1 MTAIR
6 RLDYCINAVQHGRSE
21 PGRSTA
27 RLDTATP
34 PTAEPKIAR
43 NLHQNPPEAVQ
54 HLSALTP
61 RFSKTPQP
69 QRAAAPRAQ
78 FKSP

>member
-6 RLDYCINAVQHGRSE
+6 RPHNDINAVQQGHSE
-21 PGRSTA
+21 PGRNTA
-27 RLDTATP
+27 RPDTATP
-34 PTAEPKIAR
+34 PTAEPEITR
-43 NLHQNPPEAVQ
+43 NLHQNLLEAVQ

-61 RFSKTPQP
+61 RFSKTPDP
-69 QRAAAPRAQ
+69 QRAATPRAQ

>member
-1 MTAIR
+1 MTTIR
-6 RLDYCINAVQHGRSE
+6 RTQNDINAVQQDRSE
-21 PGRSTA
+21 PNRNTA
-27 RLDTATP
+27 RPDTATP
-34 PTAEPKIAR
+34 PTDEPKIAH
-43 NLHQNPPEAVQ
+43 NLHQSQLETVQ
-54 HLSALTP
+54 NLSALTP